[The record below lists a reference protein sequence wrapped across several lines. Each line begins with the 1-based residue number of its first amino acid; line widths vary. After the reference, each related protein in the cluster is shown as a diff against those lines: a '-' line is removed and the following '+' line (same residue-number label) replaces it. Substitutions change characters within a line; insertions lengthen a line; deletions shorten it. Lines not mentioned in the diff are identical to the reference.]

1 MCNGNVLVS
10 LGDIVGTFWPTW
22 HMEQMYLFRGKLLI
36 SCKWKK
42 VLIFLSRREKDKDI
56 LL

>member
-1 MCNGNVLVS
+1 
-10 LGDIVGTFWPTW
+10 
-22 HMEQMYLFRGKLLI
+22 MEQMYLFRGKLLI

-42 VLIFLSRREKDKDI
+42 VLIFSSRREKNKDI